1 MTFKKYRR
9 TNIAEM
15 RPVEQSE
22 VEYFKTQK
30 ALYNDTGEFQI
41 SISDADIKNGSP
53 KIGDMIARN
62 PDNHDDV
69 WLIAKEYFEKNF
81 APVADADRFMTLDYR
96 AIAKGIIQTT
106 NIMDTMCHPDRNH
119 WERVSDQ
126 DSGAV
131 DHIAGTIK
139 KAIFKQLQTID
150 HADH

>member
-1 MTFKKYRR
+1 MKLKIIKLITVTLKDSGEDAILMVAQDEEK
-9 TNIAEM
+9 N
-15 RPVEQSE
+15 Q
-22 VEYFKTQK
+22 
-30 ALYNDTGEFQI
+30 ALTILNPEIPDRVSLGDI
-41 SISDADIKNGSP
+41 VDIKLMFPRG
-53 KIGDMIARN
+53 R
-62 PDNHDDV
+62 
-69 WLIAKEYFEKNF
+69 
-81 APVADADRFMTLDYR
+81 VADADRFMILDYR

-150 HADH
+150 HNEKDRPQNLETDI